1 MKKILTYAMMLCCG
15 ACLFMACESDRD
27 SNPTLQQ
34 PTTFR
39 LNTPTFS
46 SSTIVLTES
55 GDLEFQWS
63 QPDYG
68 IPVACEYTL
77 QFSTNGT
84 FANTVADATADA
96 TGQTVADLFT
106 IGSVQTTPE
115 TTVAASAINTMLQVM
130 GGWTSEDDVP
140 EVMTIS
146 ARVLAHVLG
155 SSALSTSE
163 EIASNVITFNVAPS
177 YVNSKIAEPEMWYL
191 VGDFATADGNWKN
204 DADLIG
210 VGLQPMYAA
219 SENDYDKITGQGI
232 ITYTGYFV
240 ASRGFKLVKVPGGWN
255 DQWGSADGAT
265 TGTKNDGGSQNFFV
279 PSDGYYTITLNTA
292 TDEISIVASDATPT
306 QWTSMCIS
314 GDFNG
319 WSTDVEMT
327 PVYTFDTTVCHD
339 WYFDL
344 DASSGATT
352 AKFLSNHAWDANWG
366 DTAFP
371 YGAGSTNGPN
381 IPVSEGTYRVFFN
394 DITGQYYFFAK

>member
-1 MKKILTYAMMLCCG
+1 MLFCG
-15 ACLFMACESDRD
+15 ACLFTACESDRD
-27 SNPTLQQ
+27 SNPTLQL
-34 PTTFR
+34 PTTFQ

-46 SSTIVLTES
+46 GGTVVLLGSE
-55 GDLEFQWS
+55 DLLFEWS

-77 QFSTNGT
+77 QFSTNGQ
-84 FANTVADATADA
+84 FAHTVADAAADA
-96 TGQTVADLFT
+96 TGATVADLFT
-106 IGSVQTTPE
+106 IGSVTTTPE
-115 TTVAASAINTMLQVM
+115 TTVSASTLNTMLQLL
-130 GGWTSEDDVP
+130 GGWTGDADVP

-146 ARVLAHVLG
+146 ARVLAHVEG
-155 SSALSTSE
+155 
-163 EIASNVITFNVAPS
+163 ASNLSDSPEIKSNVVTFKVSPKF
-177 YVNSKIAEPEMWYL
+177 VNTKVAEPEMWYL
-191 VGDFATADGNWKN
+191 VGDFAVAEGNWKN

-210 VGLQPMYAA
+210 VGLLPMCA
-219 SENDYDKITGQGI
+219 SPDNDYDKITGQGKI
-232 ITYTGYFV
+232 SYTGYFV
-240 ASRGFKLVKVPGGWN
+240 ASRGFKLVRVPGEWG
-255 DQWGSADGAT
+255 DQWGSSDGGT

-279 PSDGYYTITLNTA
+279 PADGYYTISLNTA
-292 TDEISIVASDATPT
+292 TDELSIAAADLTAT

-344 DASSGATT
+344 DASSGDTT
-352 AKFLSNHAWDANWG
+352 AKFLSNHAWDVNWG

-371 YGAGSTNGPN
+371 FGVGSSNGPN
-381 IPVSEGTYRVFFN
+381 IPVTKGSYRVFFN